1 METLSEVKTVLHF
14 YAGPLALQQR
24 RRHPGNDRQSGR
36 ARQRTLTPICGS
48 VTQLSAF
55 LGHSRAGG
63 GFHLILKLEKPGRQ

>member
-1 METLSEVKTVLHF
+1 MEILSEVKTVLHF

-24 RRHPGNDRQSGR
+24 RRQPGSDRQSGR

-48 VTQLSAF
+48 VTQLQ
-55 LGHSRAGG
+55 LSRDTVTQGD